1 MWPRIAVMACLLA
14 LLGGVYHYQ
23 QSGDVTGEAT
33 KEKKKSKL
41 FDFAPGDVTAFTI
54 KRPDGSSVSLN
65 KSASGW
71 KINYPIKSPA
81 EQGVANQAVSAGA
94 NLLIEKELGDISD
107 PDEFGLKTPVELTF
121 VLASGQTKILKIG
134 AKTPNGSGYYVMTA
148 DGKKAYTIDGRF
160 AGDMLKTLSDLRDK
174 KLMPF
179 DTLATVSCEIVMGGL
194 ALSAER
200 AKEDKVKPEEAGW
213 KIVKPEPAEADKG
226 EVLKLLSRVTEVR
239 AESFVEEDTVD
250 LAKYGLAKPEIMVSL
265 VSEDGKKA
273 GLMIGAEAP
282 QGGRYAKIQGANP
295 VIRISSDIASVV
307 SGSYGKLKL
316 TAFTGIDRSKIK
328 RVRGE
333 TSQWHYTAE
342 RKRAQNKDDDDEW
355 EFIEPSGMVA
365 DNISF
370 AALAYGIERAK
381 YSRVITA
388 PGNPSTYGLDKPTLT
403 LAITLEGS
411 EKTIKAAYKPDSHGG
426 RYYAS
431 VTGRPEVFEIGKPTF
446 DSFARPLSDL
456 ESRRF
461 FMIRPEDVGR
471 VVVNRLGQRFE
482 AVSGK
487 GEAKLLAPDEK
498 TIPIDTWR
506 RFVWKII
513 DLRRETLRQGSQGA
527 TGLEKPSLTISVY
540 NANGV
545 LVDEVSVGA
554 YDQAHDVYYA
564 KSVKKNLALAVN
576 ARFVKDDIVN
586 SLESLLA
593 PDER

>member
-1 MWPRIAVMACLLA
+1 M
-14 LLGGVYHYQ
+14 
-23 QSGDVTGEAT
+23 
-33 KEKKKSKL
+33 
-41 FDFAPGDVTAFTI
+41 
-54 KRPDGSSVSLN
+54 
-65 KSASGW
+65 
-71 KINYPIKSPA
+71 
-81 EQGVANQAVSAGA
+81 
-94 NLLIEKELGDISD
+94 
-107 PDEFGLKTPVELTF
+107 
-121 VLASGQTKILKIG
+121 ILK
-134 AKTPNGSGYYVMTA
+134 A
-148 DGKKAYTIDGRF
+148 
-160 AGDMLKTLSDLRDK
+160 LSDLREK

-179 DTLATVSCEIVMGGL
+179 DTLATVSCEIVMGGS

-200 AKEDKVKPEEAGW
+200 VKEDKVKPEEAGW

-226 EVLKLLSRVTEVR
+226 EVLKLLSRVTEVK
-239 AESFVEEDTVD
+239 AESFVEEDAVD
-250 LAKYGLAKPEIMVSL
+250 LAKYGLAKPEITLSL

-282 QGGRYAKIQGANP
+282 QGGRYAKIEGVNP
-295 VIRISSDIASVV
+295 VIRISSDIVSAV
-307 SGSYGKLKL
+307 SGSLGKLKL
-316 TAFTGIDRSKIK
+316 MTFTGIDRSKIR

-333 TSQWHYTAE
+333 ASQWRYTAE
-342 RKRAQNKDDDDEW
+342 RKKAERKDDDDEW
-355 EFIEPSGMVA
+355 KFIEPSGMVA

-403 LAITLEGS
+403 LTITLEGS
-411 EKTIKAAYKPDSHGG
+411 EKTIKTASKADSHGE

-431 VTGRPEVFEIGKPTF
+431 VTGRAEIFEIDKPTF
-446 DSFARPLSDL
+446 DSLARPLYEL

-461 FMIRPEDVGR
+461 FMIRSEDVGR

-487 GEAKLLAPDEK
+487 GEAKLTAPDKK

-513 DLRRETLRQGSQGA
+513 DLRFETFRQGSQGA
-527 TGLEKPSLTISVY
+527 AGLEKPSLAISVY
-540 NANGV
+540 NTSGV
-545 LVDEVSVGA
+545 LIDEVAVGA

-564 KSVKKNLALAVN
+564 RSVKKNLPVAVN

-586 SLESLLA
+586 LLESLLGS
-593 PDER
+593 DER